1 MKLKGKFVKF
11 IENNRKYYGFQ
22 VVGNIENLYD
32 LFKFNWDEYFM
43 QQHF

>member
-22 VVGNIENLYD
+22 VVGNIDTTL
-32 LFKFNWDEYFM
+32 LKLGILKI
-43 QQHF
+43 